1 MFEILMYILMYIGI
15 CLAKNSNS
23 YKNRVYMGDYCLKM
37 GRCPKRVLSHNI
49 GFVQGYLDAA
59 DKDIKL

>member
-1 MFEILMYILMYIGI
+1 MCPCICIGI
-15 CLAKNSNS
+15 CLAKYSNP
-23 YKNRVYMGDYCLKM
+23 YKTLVYMGDYCLKM

-49 GFVQGYLDAA
+49 GFVQGYLDATA